1 MPSSPPAVAGLGSK
15 GKIVMIARISGLLIQ
30 KNPDQIIVDVS
41 GVGYSLLIPGGTYH
55 HLPEVGQTAILWVT
69 TRIRDDRLLLYGFFS
84 REEQRMFLRLLSVS
98 GVGPKLALNIISKV
112 EIAQLEQ
119 LLVNQDVALLTK
131 IPGLGKK
138 LSQRLVLELGEELKK
153 SQFSS
158 WSQQVIS
165 PTSGAPTKRN
175 ELLAAMET
183 LGYKPVDCLEI
194 VDQVLDEIP
203 EGRLEDLLKQILKGL
218 SNG

>member
-1 MPSSPPAVAGLGSK
+1 
-15 GKIVMIARISGLLIQ
+15 MIARISGLLIQ
-30 KNPDQIIVDVS
+30 KTPDRVIVDVS
-41 GVGYSLLIPGGTYH
+41 GVGYSLLIPGETYNR
-55 HLPEVGQTAILWVT
+55 LPEVEQQATLWVT
-69 TRIRDDRLLLYGFFS
+69 TRIRDDQLLLYGFFS

-158 WSQQVIS
+158 CNQQGLA
-165 PTSGAPTKRN
+165 PTSETPTKRN
-175 ELLAAMET
+175 ELLAAMES
-183 LGYKPVDCLEI
+183 LGYKPVDCLGI
-194 VDQVLDEIP
+194 VDKVLSEIP